1 MAWFSLPEKE
11 IAMDPFAADIV
22 ARSRRHDLTDEAE
35 SSRNARTARDC
46 AEEPR
51 PQPRPKGGSV
61 RARRLVA
68 WPG

>member
-1 MAWFSLPEKE
+1 
-11 IAMDPFAADIV
+11 MDPFSADII
-22 ARSRRHDLTDEAE
+22 ARSRRQEMADDAEA
-35 SSRNARTARDC
+35 SRNARIARDC

>member
-1 MAWFSLPEKE
+1 
-11 IAMDPFAADIV
+11 MDPFSADII
-22 ARSRRHDLTDEAE
+22 ARSRRQEMADEAE
-35 SSRNARTARDC
+35 ASRTARMARDC

-51 PQPRPKGGSV
+51 PQPRPKGGSL